1 MSEVYIE
8 RLAAQNAQYL
18 TQRQTLVAGNVAN
31 ASTPGY
37 RAKDLPPFASLL
49 GGAPIA
55 MATTNPLHMTP
66 APEEL
71 GAARVVES
79 TPGDESLSG
88 NTVSLEHEM
97 TNLGDVNRAYTL
109 NANLKR
115 AFHQMLLA
123 TLK

>member
-1 MSEVYIE
+1 LSEVYIE

-37 RAKDLPPFASLL
+37 RAKDMPPFPTLFA
-49 GGAPIA
+49 GAPIA

-66 APEEL
+66 TPEEL
-71 GAARVVES
+71 GAARVVEIA
-79 TPGDESLSG
+79 PGDETLSG
-88 NTVSLEHEM
+88 NTVSLEREM

-109 NANLKR
+109 NANIKR

>member
-8 RLAAQNAQYL
+8 RLAAQNAQWL
-18 TQRQTLVAGNVAN
+18 TQRQALIAGNVAN

-37 RAKDLPPFASLL
+37 RARDMAPFASLL
-49 GGAPIA
+49 GGAPIV
-55 MATTNPLHMTP
+55 MATTNPLHMAP
-66 APEEL
+66 SPEEP
-71 GAARVVES
+71 GAARIVES
-79 TPGDESLSG
+79 APGDETLSG
-88 NTVSLEHEM
+88 NTVSLEREM

>member
-18 TQRQTLVAGNVAN
+18 TQREALVAGNVAN

-37 RAKDLPPFASLL
+37 RAKDLPPFAAMLA
-49 GGAPIA
+49 GAPIA
-55 MATTNPLHMTP
+55 MATTNPLHMAPTP
-66 APEEL
+66 DEV
-71 GAARVVES
+71 GAARVVEGGA
-79 TPGDESLSG
+79 GDETLSG
-88 NTVSLEHEM
+88 NTVAIEHEM

-109 NANLKR
+109 NANIKR